1 MKYAFYS
8 RRHSEGADIGMEP
21 TSVGE
26 RKSQPTR
33 EGSESED
40 LEIDVVSSPQS
51 APASSQADGGGA
63 AALPRP
69 PQSRSPKCAKCRNH
83 GISVKKKGHKR
94 RCKYSHCNCPRC
106 CLIEERRIV
115 MAKQVALRR
124 AQAQDEELGLV
135 PPDYSTELVLPQ
147 EEDPHPQTDRLKVG
161 KTVPVKPSAFRC
173 IGGKYMFFPP
183 RLFLFQFL
191 LVEEHEYRKSSTNII
206 LNHFKFHVKF

>member
-1 MKYAFYS
+1 MKYALYS

-26 RKSQPTR
+26 GGSQPTNG
-33 EGSESED
+33 GSESED

-51 APASSQADGGGA
+51 APPTSEGSGGGSA
-63 AALPRP
+63 NLPRP

-83 GISVKKKGHKR
+83 GIQVKKKGHKR
-94 RCKYSHCNCPRC
+94 RCKYAKCTCPRC

-135 PPDYSTELVLPQ
+135 PPDYSAELVLPQ
-147 EEDPHPQTDRLKVG
+147 EEDPNPQSELLKVG
-161 KTVPVKPSAFRC
+161 KPVPVKPSAFRC
-173 IGGKYMFFPP
+173 TGGKCMVFFFSFFLPH
-183 RLFLFQFL
+183 LF
-191 LVEEHEYRKSSTNII
+191 VSR
-206 LNHFKFHVKF
+206 

>member
-26 RKSQPTR
+26 RGSQPTQ

-51 APASSQADGGGA
+51 APATSEAGGGGSA
-63 AALPRP
+63 NLPRP

-94 RCKYSHCNCPRC
+94 RCKYKECQCPRC

-147 EEDPHPQTDRLKVG
+147 EEDRHPQTDRLKVG
-161 KTVPVKPSAFRC
+161 KPLPVKPSAFRC
-173 IGGKYMFFPP
+173 TGGKYIFCFSLPH
-183 RLFLFQFL
+183 LFIS
-191 LVEEHEYRKSSTNII
+191 LVISVNGRAR
-206 LNHFKFHVKF
+206 V

>member
-1 MKYAFYS
+1 MKYALYS
-8 RRHSEGADIGMEP
+8 RRHSDIGMEP
-21 TSVGE
+21 TPVGE
-26 RKSQPTR
+26 RGGSSSQPTQ
-33 EGSESED
+33 EGGSESED

-51 APASSQADGGGA
+51 APAATSEAGA
-63 AALPRP
+63 TPTRP

-94 RCKYSHCNCPRC
+94 RCKYAKCNCPRC

-147 EEDPHPQTDRLKVG
+147 EEEPHPQADRLKVG
-161 KTVPVKPSAFRC
+161 KPVPLKPSAFRC
-173 IGGKYMFFPP
+173 TGGK
-183 RLFLFQFL
+183 
-191 LVEEHEYRKSSTNII
+191 
-206 LNHFKFHVKF
+206 

>member
-1 MKYAFYS
+1 MKYALYS
-8 RRHSEGADIGMEP
+8 RRHSDVGMET
-21 TSVGE
+21 TSVGS
-26 RKSQPTR
+26 SQPTPQ
-33 EGSESED
+33 EGGGSESED

-51 APASSQADGGGA
+51 APAASGDAGGA
-63 AALPRP
+63 TLSRP

-94 RCKYSHCNCPRC
+94 RCKYAKCNCPRC

-147 EEDPHPQTDRLKVG
+147 EEEPHPQADRLKVG
-161 KTVPVKPSAFRC
+161 KPVPVKPSAFRC
-173 IGGKYMFFPP
+173 TAGEYMF
-183 RLFLFQFL
+183 LFSFIPWI
-191 LVEEHEYRKSSTNII
+191 YISIYINRTII
-206 LNHFKFHVKF
+206 